1 MRPKQITMSAFGPYA
16 EKTVIDM
23 DKLGTKGLYLIT
35 GDTGAGKTTIFDAI
49 SYALFG
55 EASGDVRDASMF
67 RSKYADKETPTF
79 VELVFEYNGKEY
91 KVKRNPEY
99 MRPNKKG
106 DGETKETAKAEMILP
121 DGSDVN
127 KITEV
132 NEKIKELLGVN
143 KKQFSQICMIAQGDF
158 RKLLDADTK
167 SRIEIFRNI
176 FKTEKFKEI
185 QDNVARDTKNL
196 SEKKEDTKKSI
207 NQYIDSIKCDETD
220 VKYLELQKA
229 QAGEMLTEDAV
240 KLIESIIETDE
251 NNKKD
256 ADEKLENIDKDLND
270 INVKIET
277 SKKQKQNKKQFEENE
292 ENLKS
297 KRSHLEQAEKVFES
311 EKEKQADKK
320 KLEEKS
326 ALIKDK
332 LPKFEELDQLNRDLC
347 KNISRAKELQEKITN
362 AKSDIGQLKRDEVN
376 YKEELDSLKD
386 CNEKCIFVKRQQ
398 EDYKAKAKNI
408 NELKDKFNE
417 YNHLEKKLEENKKD
431 VELAI
436 NESTRLIEVF
446 SCKNDLFLKE
456 QAGIIAQSLQN
467 NKPCPV
473 CGSLEHPSPAIKSDD
488 APTEADVKKAKKL
501 ADEAT
506 EKANRMSQDVKSLEG
521 RIKELKSS
529 LNQDGKKI
537 ISDFELLTAEVQ
549 LKAVEFEN
557 NFALS
562 EIKSQIEELEKAVER
577 KDKIE
582 KELPEIQKKIS
593 DIDKNLREWEKE
605 HEGCETLAEEKFEQV
620 SKIKQELE
628 FESVDA
634 AKKKISE
641 LKARIDEIN
650 EAYTKAQNEV
660 KETTESIKL
669 LEGGQKTLKTALET
683 IVDYDEDALNS
694 KYEELNNQK
703 EEVTKIRDSVNS
715 RITNNSDNLK
725 EIKSKSKELIGIEKE
740 YEWMNTLSETLNGKI
755 TGKERIQLETYVQM
769 SYFDKIINKANL
781 RLLTMTDNQYELKRR
796 EENKNSGQVG
806 LDLDVIDHYNGTVRS
821 VSSLSGGES
830 FKASLSLAL
839 GLSDE
844 VQSSAGG
851 IKIDTMFVDEGFGSL
866 DEESLQQA
874 LKALT
879 GLSDGNRLVGIIS
892 HVTALNERIDNKI
905 IVKKERE
912 HGSKI
917 TIEA

>member
-23 DKLGTKGLYLIT
+23 DKLGTKGIYLIT

-297 KRSHLEQAEKVFES
+297 KRFHLEQAEKIFES

-347 KNISRAKELQEKITN
+347 KNTSRAKELQEKITN
-362 AKSDIGQLKRDEVN
+362 AKSNIGQLKQDEVN

-473 CGSLEHPSPAIKSDD
+473 CGSLEHPSPAIKSDE
-488 APTEADVKKAKKL
+488 APTEADVKQAKEH

-549 LKAVEFEN
+549 LKAVESEN

-641 LKARIDEIN
+641 LKARIDEID

>member
-23 DKLGTKGLYLIT
+23 DKLGTKGIYLIT

-297 KRSHLEQAEKVFES
+297 KRSHLEQAEKIFES

-347 KNISRAKELQEKITN
+347 KNTSQAKELQEKIAN
-362 AKSDIGQLKRDEVN
+362 AKSNIGQLKRDEVN

-386 CNEKCIFVKRQQ
+386 CNEKRIFVKRQQ
-398 EDYKAKAKNI
+398 EDYKAKAENI
-408 NELKDKFNE
+408 NEFKDKFNE

-473 CGSLEHPSPAIKSDD
+473 CGSLEHPSPAIKSDE
-488 APTEADVKKAKKL
+488 APTEADVKQAKKL

-549 LKAVEFEN
+549 LKAVESEN

-562 EIKSQIEELEKAVER
+562 EIKSQIKELEKAVER

-605 HEGCETLAEEKFEQV
+605 HEGCETLAEEKIEQV

-641 LKARIDEIN
+641 LKARIDEID

-725 EIKSKSKELIGIEKE
+725 EIKSKSEELIGIEKE
-740 YEWMNTLSETLNGKI
+740 YEWMNALSETLNGKI
-755 TGKERIQLETYVQM
+755 IGKERIQLETYVQM

>member
-23 DKLGTKGLYLIT
+23 DKLGTKGIYLIT

-55 EASGDVRDASMF
+55 EASGDIRDASMF

-185 QDNVARDTKNL
+185 QDNVAQDTKNL

-270 INVKIET
+270 INAKIKT
-277 SKKQKQNKKQFEENE
+277 SKIQKQNKKQFEENE
-292 ENLKS
+292 KNLKS
-297 KRSHLEQAEKVFES
+297 KRSHLEQAEKVLES

-332 LPKFEELDQLNRDLC
+332 LPKFEELDQLNSDLC
-347 KNISRAKELQEKITN
+347 KNTSRAKELQEKITN
-362 AKSDIGQLKRDEVN
+362 AKSNIDQLKRDEVN

-386 CNEKCIFVKRQQ
+386 CNENYITVKQQQ
-398 EDYKAKAKNI
+398 EDYKAKAENI

-417 YNHLEKKLEENKKD
+417 YNRLEKELEENKKD

-436 NESTRLIEVF
+436 KESTRLNEVF

-473 CGSLEHPSPAIKSDD
+473 CGSLEHPSPAIKSDE
-488 APTEADVKKAKKL
+488 APTESDVKQAKEH

-521 RIKELKSS
+521 RIKELKNS
-529 LNQDGKKI
+529 LNQDGIKI

-549 LKAVEFEN
+549 LKAVETEN
-557 NFALS
+557 NSALS
-562 EIKSQIEELEKAVER
+562 EIKSQIEELKKAVER

-593 DIDKNLREWEKE
+593 DTDTNLRGWEKE
-605 HEGCETLAEEKFEQV
+605 HEGCETLAEEKLKQV
-620 SKIKQELE
+620 KKIKQELE
-628 FESVDA
+628 FESADVA
-634 AKKKISE
+634 NEKISK
-641 LKARIDEIN
+641 LKARIDEID
-650 EAYTKAQNEV
+650 EAYIKAQNEV
-660 KETTESIKL
+660 KETIESIKL

-725 EIKSKSKELIGIEKE
+725 EIKSKSEELIGIEKE
-740 YEWMNTLSETLNGKI
+740 YEWMNALFETLNGKI

-874 LKALT
+874 LKALI

-892 HVTALNERIDNKI
+892 HVSALNERIDNKI

>member
-23 DKLGTKGLYLIT
+23 DKLGTKGIYLIT

-196 SEKKEDTKKSI
+196 SEKKEDTKKRI

-229 QAGEMLTEDAV
+229 QVGEMLTEDAV

-297 KRSHLEQAEKVFES
+297 KRSHLEQAEKAFES

-347 KNISRAKELQEKITN
+347 KNTSRAKKLQEIIAN
-362 AKSDIGQLKRDEVN
+362 AKSNIGQLKRDEVN

-473 CGSLEHPSPAIKSDD
+473 CGSLEHPSPAIKSDE
-488 APTEADVKKAKKL
+488 APTEADVKQAKKL

-521 RIKELKSS
+521 RIKELKNS

-549 LKAVEFEN
+549 LKAVESEN
-557 NFALS
+557 NSALGK
-562 EIKSQIEELEKAVER
+562 IKSQIEELEKAVER

-605 HEGCETLAEEKFEQV
+605 HEGCEKLAEEKFEQV

-628 FESVDA
+628 FESVDV

-641 LKARIDEIN
+641 LKARIDEID

-669 LEGGQKTLKTALET
+669 LEGGQKTLKAALET

-703 EEVTKIRDSVNS
+703 EEVTKIRDSVNP

-725 EIKSKSKELIGIEKE
+725 EIKSKSEELIGIEKE
-740 YEWMNTLSETLNGKI
+740 YEWMNALSETLNGKI

-874 LKALT
+874 LKALI

>member
-196 SEKKEDTKKSI
+196 SEEKEDTKKNI
-207 NQYIDSIKCDETD
+207 NRYIKSIKCDETD

-229 QAGEMLTEDAV
+229 KAGEMLTEDAV

-277 SKKQKQNKKQFEENE
+277 LKTQKENKKQFEENE

-332 LPKFEELDQLNRDLC
+332 LPKFEELDQLNSVLC
-347 KNISRAKELQEKITN
+347 ESTIRAKELQEKITN
-362 AKSDIGQLKRDEVN
+362 AKNDIDRLKQDEIN

-386 CNEKCIFVKRQQ
+386 CNEKFNTLNRQQ
-398 EDYKAKAKNI
+398 EDYKAKAENI
-408 NELKDKFNE
+408 NELKGKFNE

-436 NESTRLIEVF
+436 KEKTWLLEVF
-446 SCKNDLFLKE
+446 DCKDTLFLKE

-473 CGSLEHPSPAIKSDD
+473 CGSLEHPSPAVKSDE
-488 APTEADVKKAKKL
+488 APTEADVKQAKKL

-506 EKANRMSQDVKSLEG
+506 EKANRMSLNVKLLEE
-521 RIKELKSS
+521 RIKGLKNS

-537 ISDFELLTAEVQ
+537 ISDFELLTAEDQ
-549 LKAVEFEN
+549 LKAVESEN
-557 NFALS
+557 NTALG
-562 EIKSQIEELEKAVER
+562 EIKSQIEELKKAVER

-593 DIDKNLREWEKE
+593 DIDTNFREWEKE
-605 HEGCETLAEEKFEQV
+605 HEGCETLAEEKLKQV

-641 LKARIDEIN
+641 LKAQADEIDK
-650 EAYTKAQNEV
+650 AYINAQNEV
-660 KETTESIKL
+660 NQTTKSITL
-669 LEGGQKTLKTALET
+669 LEGLQKGLNEALKT

-703 EEVTKIRDSVNS
+703 EEVTKIRDSVNP

-725 EIKSKSKELIGIEKE
+725 EIKSKSEELIGIEKE
-740 YEWMNTLSETLNGKI
+740 YEWMNALSETLNGKI

-874 LKALT
+874 LKALI

>member
-23 DKLGTKGLYLIT
+23 DKLGTKGIYLIT

-55 EASGDVRDASMF
+55 EASGDIRDTSMF
-67 RSKYADKETPTF
+67 RSKYAEKETPTF

-185 QDNVARDTKNL
+185 QDKVARDTKNL

-207 NQYIDSIKCDETD
+207 NQYMDSIKCDETD
-220 VKYLELQKA
+220 VKHLELQKA

-240 KLIESIIETDE
+240 KLIEFIIETDE

-256 ADEKLENIDKDLND
+256 ADKKLENIDKDLKD
-270 INVKIET
+270 INLQIET
-277 SKKQKQNKKQFEENE
+277 LKTQKENKKQFEENE

-311 EKEKQADKK
+311 EKEKQVDKK

-326 ALIKDK
+326 ALIKEK
-332 LPKFEELDQLNRDLC
+332 LPKFEELDQLNKVLC
-347 KNISRAKELQEKITN
+347 ENTIRAKELQEKITN
-362 AKSDIGQLKRDEVN
+362 AKNDIDRLKQDEIN

-386 CNEKCIFVKRQQ
+386 CNEKFNTVNRQQ
-398 EDYKAKAKNI
+398 EDYKAKAENI
-408 NELKDKFNE
+408 NELKGKFNE
-417 YNHLEKKLEENKKD
+417 YNRLEKELEENKKD
-431 VELAI
+431 VELVI
-436 NESTRLIEVF
+436 EESTRLYEAFI
-446 SCKNDLFLKE
+446 CKNDFFLKE

-473 CGSLEHPSPAIKSDD
+473 CGSLEHPSPAIKSDE
-488 APTEADVKKAKKL
+488 APTEADVKQAEKL
-501 ADEAT
+501 ADEAK
-506 EKANRMSQDVKSLEG
+506 EKANRMSLNVKSLEG
-521 RIKELKSS
+521 RIKEQKNS

-557 NFALS
+557 NSALS
-562 EIKSQIEELEKAVER
+562 EIKSQIEELKKAVER

-593 DIDKNLREWEKE
+593 DIDTNLREWDKE
-605 HEGCETLAEEKFEQV
+605 HKECEIKAKEKFEQV

-634 AKKKISE
+634 AKKKISD
-641 LKARIDEIN
+641 LKVQADEFDK
-650 EAYTKAQNEV
+650 AYIKAQNEV
-660 KETTESIKL
+660 NQTTESIKL
-669 LEGGQKTLKTALET
+669 LEGLQEGLNKALKT

-703 EEVTKIRDSVNS
+703 EEVTKIRDIVNS
-715 RITNNSDNLK
+715 RITNNSDNLD
-725 EIKSKSKELIGIEKE
+725 EIKSKSEELIGIEKE
-740 YEWMNTLSETLNGKI
+740 YEWMNALSETLNGKI

-874 LKALT
+874 LKALI

-917 TIEA
+917 TIEV

>member
-23 DKLGTKGLYLIT
+23 DKLGTKGIYLIT

-106 DGETKETAKAEMILP
+106 NGETKETAKAELILP
-121 DGSDVN
+121 GEET
-127 KITEV
+127 KTRITEV

-256 ADEKLENIDKDLND
+256 ADEKLENIDKNLND
-270 INVKIET
+270 INAKIET
-277 SKKQKQNKKQFEENE
+277 SKIQKQNKKQFEENE

-297 KRSHLEQAEKVFES
+297 KRSHLEQAEKVLES

-332 LPKFEELDQLNRDLC
+332 LPKFEELDQLNSVLC
-347 KNISRAKELQEKITN
+347 ENTIRAKELQEKITN
-362 AKSDIGQLKRDEVN
+362 AKNDIDRLKQDEIN

-386 CNEKCIFVKRQQ
+386 CNEKFNTVNRQQ
-398 EDYKAKAKNI
+398 EDYKAKAENI
-408 NELKDKFNE
+408 NELKEKFNE

-436 NESTRLIEVF
+436 KESTRLNEVF

-473 CGSLEHPSPAIKSDD
+473 CGSLEHPSPAIKSDE
-488 APTEADVKKAKKL
+488 APTEADVKQAKEH

-521 RIKELKSS
+521 RIKELKNS

-549 LKAVEFEN
+549 LKAVESEN
-557 NFALS
+557 NSALS

-628 FESVDA
+628 FESVDE

-641 LKARIDEIN
+641 LKSRIDEID
-650 EAYTKAQNEV
+650 ETYTKAQNEV
-660 KETTESIKL
+660 KETIESIKL

-725 EIKSKSKELIGIEKE
+725 KIKSKSEELIGIEKE
-740 YEWMNTLSETLNGKI
+740 YEWMNALSETLNGKI

-874 LKALT
+874 LKALI

>member
-347 KNISRAKELQEKITN
+347 KNTSRAKELQEKITN

-549 LKAVEFEN
+549 LKAVESEN

>member
-23 DKLGTKGLYLIT
+23 DKLGTKGIYLIT

-106 DGETKETAKAEMILP
+106 NGETKETAKAELILP
-121 DGSDVN
+121 GEET
-127 KITEV
+127 KTRIIEV
-132 NEKIKELLGVN
+132 NEKIKDLLGVN

-185 QDNVARDTKNL
+185 QDKVALDTKNL
-196 SEKKEDTKKSI
+196 SEKKEGAKNNIKT
-207 NQYIDSIKCDETD
+207 YIGLIRCDETD
-220 VKYLELQKA
+220 VKYLELLKA

-251 NNKKD
+251 NNKKV

-277 SKKQKQNKKQFEENE
+277 LKTQKENKKQFEENE

-332 LPKFEELDQLNRDLC
+332 LPKFEELDQLNSVLC
-347 KNISRAKELQEKITN
+347 ENTIRAKELQEKITN
-362 AKSDIGQLKRDEVN
+362 AKNDIDRLKQDEIN

-398 EDYKAKAKNI
+398 EDYKDKAENI

-417 YNHLEKKLEENKKD
+417 YNHLEKELEENKKD

-446 SCKNDLFLKE
+446 NCKNALFLKE

-473 CGSLEHPSPAIKSDD
+473 CGSLEHPSPAIKSDE
-488 APTEADVKKAKKL
+488 APTEADVKQAKKF

-521 RIKELKSS
+521 RIKELKNS

-549 LKAVEFEN
+549 LKVVESEN
-557 NFALS
+557 NSALS

-582 KELPEIQKKIS
+582 KELPEIQKKIN
-593 DIDKNLREWEKE
+593 DIDKNHREWEKE

-628 FESVDA
+628 FESVDV

-641 LKARIDEIN
+641 LKARIDEID
-650 EAYTKAQNEV
+650 EAYIKAQNEV

-725 EIKSKSKELIGIEKE
+725 EIKSKSEELIGIEKE
-740 YEWMNTLSETLNGKI
+740 YEWMNALSETLNGKI

-874 LKALT
+874 LKALI

>member
-16 EKTVIDM
+16 KKTVIDM
-23 DKLGTKGLYLIT
+23 DKLGTKGIYLIT

-67 RSKYADKETPTF
+67 RSKYADKETSTF

-99 MRPNKKG
+99 MHPNKKG
-106 DGETKETAKAEMILP
+106 NGETKETAKAELILP

-127 KITEV
+127 KITKV
-132 NEKIKELLGVN
+132 NERIKELLGIN

-176 FKTEKFKEI
+176 FKTENFKKI
-185 QDNVARDTKNL
+185 QDDVAW
-196 SEKKEDTKKSI
+196 DTKKISGDKKVIKQSI
-207 NQYIDSIKCDETD
+207 DQYIDSIKCDETD

-229 QAGEMLTEDAV
+229 KAGEMLTEDAV

-256 ADEKLENIDKDLND
+256 ADEKLENIDKDLKN
-270 INVKIET
+270 INLQIET
-277 SKKQKQNKKQFEENE
+277 LKEQKKNKEQFEENE
-292 ENLKS
+292 KKLES
-297 KRSHLEQAEKVFES
+297 KRDYLEQAKKVFES
-311 EKEKQADKK
+311 EIEKQTDKK
-320 KLEEKS
+320 KLEDKA
-326 ALIKDK
+326 ALINAK
-332 LPKFEELDQLNRDLC
+332 LPKFEELERVNKVLYDNTKQ
-347 KNISRAKELQEKITN
+347 AKELQEKIIAAERN
-362 AKSDIGQLKRDEVN
+362 IGQLKQSESD
-376 YKEELDSLKD
+376 YKKEQDLLKE
-386 CNEKCIFVKRQQ
+386 CNEKFITVKQQQ
-398 EDYKAKAKNI
+398 EVYKTKAENI
-408 NELKDKFNE
+408 NEFKRKFND
-417 YNHLEKKLEENKKD
+417 YNHLKKELEEKKSNAGI
-431 VELAI
+431 AI
-436 NESTRLIEVF
+436 KESTRLNEAF

-473 CGSLEHPSPAIKSDD
+473 CGSLEHPSPAIKSDE
-488 APTEADVKKAKKL
+488 APTEADVKQAKKL

-506 EKANRMSQDVKSLEG
+506 EKANSMSLNVKSLDG
-521 RIKELKSS
+521 RIEELKNS

-537 ISDFELLTAEVQ
+537 IPDFELLTAKAQ
-549 LKAVEFEN
+549 LVTVESEN
-557 NFALS
+557 NSVLS
-562 EIKSQIEELEKAVER
+562 EIKSQIEELKKAVER

-582 KELPEIQKKIS
+582 KELPGIQKKIS
-593 DIDKNLREWEKE
+593 DIDTNLREWYKE
-605 HEGCETLAEEKFEQV
+605 HKGCETKAKEKFEQV
-620 SKIKQELE
+620 KKIKQELE
-628 FESVDA
+628 FESVDV

-641 LKARIDEIN
+641 LKAQVYEIDK
-650 EAYTKAQNEV
+650 AYTEAQNEV
-660 KETTESIKL
+660 NQTTESIKL
-669 LEGGQKTLKTALET
+669 LEGHQKGLKTALKT

-703 EEVTKIRDSVNS
+703 EKVTKIRDSVNS

-725 EIKSKSKELIGIEKE
+725 EIKLKSKELIGLEKE
-740 YEWMNTLSETLNGKI
+740 YEWMNALSETLNGQI

-769 SYFDKIINKANL
+769 SYFDRIINKANL

-874 LKALT
+874 LKALI

-892 HVTALNERIDNKI
+892 HVAALNERIDNKI

-912 HGSKI
+912 QGSKI

>member
-23 DKLGTKGLYLIT
+23 DKLGTKGIYLIT

-121 DGSDVN
+121 DGRDVN
-127 KITEV
+127 TITKV

-196 SEKKEDTKKSI
+196 SERKERTKYNI
-207 NQYIDSIKCDETD
+207 NQFIDLIKCDETD
-220 VKYLELQKA
+220 VKYLELQKV

-256 ADEKLENIDKDLND
+256 ADEKLENIDKNLND
-270 INVKIET
+270 INAKIET
-277 SKKQKQNKKQFEENE
+277 SKIQKKNKKQFEDNE

-347 KNISRAKELQEKITN
+347 KNTIRAKELQEKITN
-362 AKSDIGQLKRDEVN
+362 AKSNIGQLKRDEVN

-386 CNEKCIFVKRQQ
+386 CNENYINVKQQQ
-398 EDYKAKAKNI
+398 EDYKAKAENI
-408 NELKDKFNE
+408 NELKEKFNE
-417 YNHLEKKLEENKKD
+417 YNRLEKELEENKKD

-436 NESTRLIEVF
+436 KEKTWLREVF
-446 SCKNDLFLKE
+446 DCKDTLFLKE

-473 CGSLEHPSPAIKSDD
+473 CGSLEHPSPAIKSDE
-488 APTEADVKKAKKL
+488 APTEADVKQAKKL
-501 ADEAT
+501 ADKAA
-506 EKANRMSQDVKSLEG
+506 EKANRMSLNVKSLEG
-521 RIKELKSS
+521 RIKEQKNS

-549 LKAVEFEN
+549 LKAVESEN
-557 NFALS
+557 NSALS
-562 EIKSQIEELEKAVER
+562 EIKSQIEELKKAVER

-593 DIDKNLREWEKE
+593 DIDTNFREWDKE
-605 HEGCETLAEEKFEQV
+605 HKECEIKAKEKFEQV
-620 SKIKQELE
+620 NKIKQELE

-641 LKARIDEIN
+641 LKAQADEIDK
-650 EAYTKAQNEV
+650 AYIYAQNEV
-660 KETTESIKL
+660 NQTTKSITL
-669 LEGGQKTLKTALET
+669 LEGLQKGLNEALKT

-703 EEVTKIRDSVNS
+703 KEMTKIRDSVNS

-725 EIKSKSKELIGIEKE
+725 EIKSKSEELIGIEKK
-740 YEWMNTLSETLNGKI
+740 YEWMNALSETLNGKI

-796 EENKNSGQVG
+796 EKNKNSGQVG

-874 LKALT
+874 LKALI